1 MKSTLVILSLFF
13 SSLSEA
19 LFRDCSSRY
28 KISTRFSSSLRMGA
42 KESNNWVHKAAA
54 ALVSTGII
62 FDPSGLSLIPHY
74 EFTAIASVE
83 KDFSKAKYP
92 LFEEVWNNVNEN
104 FFDDTFNG
112 QDWNKVK
119 ADTVEKLDSG
129 ADEHKLIS
137 KVLSSLGDKYTR
149 FVDKKT
155 FEALFKYDAI
165 GVGLLFQSDPGEP
178 LRVSGPPTTGSSSEK
193 AGMKKGD
200 YILSINGKSAEGM
213 SAMAVLDMMSN
224 DESPTVTLE
233 YFRAS
238 AEEPYVDFKQAVN
251 KEQSVT
257 LTRSSIEK
265 AKNPISYSTQRLPN
279 GMLAGYIRFSDFNA
293 EAVPNMRDALVDLDK
308 QGVDE
313 VLMDIRGNTGGAFQ
327 FALNVGGMLMPDR
340 PMVTAAGKGGDQTE
354 FRTSYPEGVLYS
366 KPLVILTDG
375 LSASASEVLTGG
387 LRDNCRAVTA
397 GGNTF
402 GKGKIQAV
410 FGLANGEGLITT
422 VAQYVTPKG
431 QVIQSKGIAP
441 DIKGP
446 AMNAYVKMVMSSA
459 VASTPDLSEIDFD
472 QAATLLKTCQPP
484 K

>member
-1 MKSTLVILSLFF
+1 MRLFAFALCVLLAATLVKGWSPRGTPKTFQIQH
-13 SSLSEA
+13 ENKWA
-19 LFRDCSSRY
+19 R
-28 KISTRFSSSLRMGA
+28 KI
-42 KESNNWVHKAAA
+42 AA
-54 ALVSTGII
+54 ALVSTGLL
-62 FDPSGLSLIPHY
+62 FDPKGLNLVPHEHY
-74 EFTAIASVE
+74 TAVASTKE
-83 KDFSKAKYP
+83 DFSKAKYP
-92 LFEEVWNNVNEN
+92 LFEEVWSSVNEN

-112 QDWNKVK
+112 QDWKEVK
-119 ADTVEKLDSG
+119 KNTLAKLDSG
-129 ADEHKLIS
+129 ADEHKLIV

-155 FEALFKYDAI
+155 FESLFKYDAI
-165 GVGLLFQSDPGEP
+165 GVGLLFQSDPGGP

-200 YILSINGKSAEGM
+200 YVVSINGKSTESM

-224 DESPTVTLE
+224 DESSSVTLE
-233 YFRAS
+233 YFRATP
-238 AEEPYVDFKQAVN
+238 EEPYSDFKTAVE
-251 KEQSVT
+251 KKQSVT
-257 LTRSSIEK
+257 LARSSIER

-279 GMLAGYIRFSDFNA
+279 KKLAGYIRFTDFNA
-293 EAVPNMRDALVDLDK
+293 EAVPNIREALIALDK

-313 VLMDIRGNTGGAFQ
+313 ILLDIRGNTGGAFQ
-327 FALNVGGMLMPDR
+327 FALNIGGMLMSDR
-340 PMVTAAGKGGDQTE
+340 PMVTAAGKAGDKTE
-354 FRTSYPEGVLYS
+354 FRTSYPEGVLYK

-375 LSASASEVLTGG
+375 LSASASEVLAGG

-431 QVIQSKGIAP
+431 QVIQTKGIAP

-446 AMNAYVKMVMSSA
+446 EMNAYVKMAIASA
-459 VASTPDLSEIDFD
+459 VATTPDLSEIDFG
-472 QAATLLKTCQPP
+472 QAEALLKTCQPA